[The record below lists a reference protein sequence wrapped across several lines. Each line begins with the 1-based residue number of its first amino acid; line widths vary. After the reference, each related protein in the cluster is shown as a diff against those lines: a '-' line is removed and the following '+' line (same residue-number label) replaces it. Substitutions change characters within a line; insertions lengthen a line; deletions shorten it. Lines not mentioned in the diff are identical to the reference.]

1 MTPVSS
7 PMLATGSLT
16 ASHVS
21 DREKLAGAAKQ
32 FEAIFLRQMLSA
44 ARKTD
49 FGGEKL
55 LGGQGIDTFR
65 TMQDEHFAD
74 VAAGT
79 GGFGLAAM
87 IEKQLTAQFGTSFAP
102 GASTGS
108 ARAGSGLTPGTAQP
122 EPVEGPA
129 ATTAKGEA

>member
-1 MTPVSS
+1 
-7 PMLATGSLT
+7 MLVTGSLS
-16 ASHVS
+16 ASHGS

-55 LGGQGIDTFR
+55 LGGQGVDTFR

-74 VAAGT
+74 IAAGT
-79 GGFGLAAM
+79 GTFGLAAM
-87 IEKQLTAQFGTSFAP
+87 IEKQLAAQFAPAIKPEGT
-102 GASTGS
+102 
-108 ARAGSGLTPGTAQP
+108 
-122 EPVEGPA
+122 
-129 ATTAKGEA
+129 